1 MVKKIGAMIKQMRLE
16 AGVLQKVLG
25 EGLTSTSGL
34 SRIERGEAE
43 QDSFLLS
50 ALIQRL
56 GKSMDRFEMTVSNDE
71 YKLILLRAFLQ
82 ESMSNDN
89 LEEAI
94 MSTKKY
100 T

>member
-50 ALIQRL
+50 LYFPASYL
-56 GKSMDRFEMTVSNDE
+56 D
-71 YKLILLRAFLQ
+71 
-82 ESMSNDN
+82 
-89 LEEAI
+89 
-94 MSTKKY
+94 
-100 T
+100 